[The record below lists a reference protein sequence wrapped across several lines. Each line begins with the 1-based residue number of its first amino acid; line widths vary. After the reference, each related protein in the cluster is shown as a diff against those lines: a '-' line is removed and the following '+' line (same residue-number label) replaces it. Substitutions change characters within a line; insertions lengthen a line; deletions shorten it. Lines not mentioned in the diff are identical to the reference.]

1 MREGLDHWPF
11 IAASFALGIGGTL
24 WLVGQSWLFYLPAE
38 YAANPPKAGRA
49 VRLGGMVE
57 KGSILTQPDGVTITF
72 VIHDDK
78 ARVPVTFKG
87 IVPDLFVE
95 GSGAVAEGRRQPD
108 GSFLADNVLAKH
120 DENYVPREMKDMTSA
135 QARQAIAETE

>member
-1 MREGLDHWPF
+1 MKKTLLTSALALGLAF
-11 IAASFALGIGGTL
+11 GAAPSFAETYFPIIAKGFSHQF
-24 WLVGQSWLFYLPAE
+24 WQAV
-38 YAANPPKAGRA
+38 KAGAEEAAARN
-49 VRLGGMVE
+49 
-57 KGSILTQPDGVTITF
+57 GVTITF

-108 GSFLADNVLAKH
+108 GTFLADNVLAKH
-120 DENYVPREMKDMTSA
+120 DENYVPREMKDMTKDEA
-135 QARQAIAETE
+135 HKAIEETR